1 MKKINYG
8 KRFESDFQKSAS
20 MVMNID
26 RLKDPPQ
33 SFNSGCQGCPKQK
46 TRFSPR
52 NLCDFIGFKCPDQYY
67 FELKSH
73 KGKSVPFSAIVAKEK
88 DTRLKEMVQKEVDHY
103 GVFSY
108 VIFNWR
114 DCGNDTFVVPAV
126 LVYNFIQAAERKS
139 IPYDWTEQ
147 NGTRLEHK
155 LKRVRYSYDVE
166 KWLGEER

>member
-1 MKKINYG
+1 MKNAG
-8 KRFESDFQKSAS
+8 KKFEEDFQKSAS

-46 TRFSPR
+46 TWFSPR
-52 NLCDFIGFKCPDQYY
+52 NLCDFIGFSHPFQFY

-73 KGKSVPFSAIVAKEK
+73 KGKSVPFSVIVTKEK
-88 DTRLKEMVQKEVDHY
+88 DTRLEEMVQKEIDWY
-103 GVFSY
+103 GVFAY

-114 DCGNDTFVVPAV
+114 DCGNNTYAVPAIRV
-126 LVYNFIQAAERKS
+126 LDFINHAERKS

-166 KWLGEER
+166 KWLG